1 MPPKKTTRNAS
12 RTPTPDKSVPEVV
25 TEVLRG
31 SWGSY
36 DGLRDRL
43 TEAGYDA
50 TEVFTSVNER
60 LTRGAPAAYKAS
72 PFQLAEQV
80 KRGEW
85 GEADKLE
92 KRLSLAGI
100 NPIDVLGAR

>member
-1 MPPKKTTRNAS
+1 MPPKKKTVE
-12 RTPTPDKSVPEVV
+12 PTPEPEKTVDEV
-25 TEVLRG
+25 ANEVLRG
-31 SWGSY
+31 SWGNY

-50 TEVFTSVNER
+50 SEIFTVVNDR

-80 KRGEW
+80 KNGEW
-85 GEADKLE
+85 GEPKLIE

-100 NPIDVLGAR
+100 NPSDVSSVK